1 MVEIEG
7 VNFPI
12 VNPVSEVDPQ
22 EQYIFGSIFK
32 IPLREVKYR
41 FCDNSFLYVNERY
54 SFFAS
59 YMFSSLGD

>member
-41 FCDNSFLYVNERY
+41 FCDNYFC
-54 SFFAS
+54 
-59 YMFSSLGD
+59 M